1 MTVTVYDNRGGSA
14 HQVAVADFASQP
26 EPTERGIDMSDIL
39 ERWQKLTE
47 AFGQRLDAVRDDQWD
62 SATPCAEFTVR
73 QLVEHAIDVQ
83 RMVPKGLGAS
93 GAIDTPNGDDL
104 KATWKAV
111 RGAALEAC
119 SAEGALEQDIDSPLG
134 GKMPAGQFFGGPA
147 CGDILIHT
155 WDLARAIGADEKL
168 DEEGCQATLGFL
180 QAAPAEFLRQPG
192 RFDAAIEP
200 PAGADIQTQLLCFA
214 GRQL

>member
-1 MTVTVYDNRGGSA
+1 MTVTIYDSHGGSA
-14 HQVAVADFASQP
+14 QQVAVAEVTSTATSTKG
-26 EPTERGIDMSDIL
+26 ESGMSEII
-39 ERWQKLTE
+39 ERWKHLTE

-62 SATPCAEFTVR
+62 SPTPCTDFTVR
-73 QLVEHAIDVQ
+73 QLVTHVIDVQ

-111 RGAALEAC
+111 RSAALDTC
-119 SAEGALEQDIDSPLG
+119 SVEGALARDIDSPLG

-147 CGDILIHT
+147 CADILIHT

-168 DEEGCQATLGFL
+168 DEDACRLTLGLL
-180 QAAPAEFLRQPG
+180 QAAPAEFIRQPG
-192 RFDAAIEP
+192 RFAAAIEP

-214 GRQL
+214 GRRP

>member
-1 MTVTVYDNRGGSA
+1 MN
-14 HQVAVADFASQP
+14 
-26 EPTERGIDMSDIL
+26 EIIK
-39 ERWQKLTE
+39 RWQQLTE
-47 AFGQRLDAVRDDQWD
+47 AFGQRLEAVRDDQWD
-62 SATPCAEFTVR
+62 STTPCADFTVR
-73 QLVEHAIDVQ
+73 QLVSHAIDVQ

-104 KATWKAV
+104 KAAWKAV
-111 RGAALEAC
+111 RGAALETC
-119 SAEGALEQDIDSPLG
+119 SAEGALEKEIDSPLG

-168 DEEGCQATLGFL
+168 PEDACRLALGFL
-180 QAAPAEFLRQPG
+180 QAVPAALIRQPG

-200 PAGADIQTQLLCFA
+200 PEGADIQTQLLCFT
-214 GRQL
+214 GRQP

>member
-1 MTVTVYDNRGGSA
+1 
-14 HQVAVADFASQP
+14 
-26 EPTERGIDMSDIL
+26 MSEIV
-39 ERWQKLTE
+39 ERWKTLTE
-47 AFGQRLDAVRDDQWD
+47 AFGQRLEAVRDDQWD
-62 SATPCAEFTVR
+62 SATPCTDFTVR
-73 QLVEHAIDVQ
+73 QLVAHAIDVQ
-83 RMVPKGLGAS
+83 RVVPKGLGAS

-119 SAEGALEQDIDSPLG
+119 SAEGALEKEIDSPLG

-147 CGDILIHT
+147 SGDILIHT

-168 DEEGCQATLGFL
+168 PEDACRLALGFL
-180 QAAPAEFLRQPG
+180 QAVPAAFLRQPG

-200 PAGADIQTQLLCFA
+200 PEGADIQTQLLCFT
-214 GRQL
+214 GRQP